1 MWRWFADMQFQK
13 AELVISAPDRRS
25 WPDTHL
31 PEIVLAGRSNVGKS
45 SFSNAMC
52 GRKKLAYVG
61 STPGKTRL
69 LNFVNLDDRYMLV
82 DVPGYGYANISKQQ
96 LLQFGRMM
104 EEYFNEREQKKG
116 AVILVDARHMPSED
130 DHTMLEYIR
139 YFQLP
144 IIIVATKIDKVS
156 KSRRAHQLSLIR
168 KDLQLQDGE
177 QLYPFSSATKE
188 GEEAIWQAMKTIL
201 EG

>member
-1 MWRWFADMQFQK
+1 
-13 AELVISAPDRRS
+13 
-25 WPDTHL
+25 
-31 PEIVLAGRSNVGKS
+31 
-45 SFSNAMC
+45 
-52 GRKKLAYVG
+52 
-61 STPGKTRL
+61 
-69 LNFVNLDDRYMLV
+69 
-82 DVPGYGYANISKQQ
+82 
-96 LLQFGRMM
+96 
-104 EEYFNEREQKKG
+104 
-116 AVILVDARHMPSED
+116 MPSED
-130 DHTMLEYIR
+130 DNTMLEYIR

-168 KDLQLQDGE
+168 KDLQLQAGE